1 MCPMGNQR
9 TLGAVIDKVESKSF
23 TVSIDI
29 IDDLMDSGQ
38 LEAFVRV
45 ARAGNLGPVAAELF
59 LTQPALTARL
69 QRLER
74 EVGGPLFLRSRR
86 GMRLTAAGRTFL
98 PYAER
103 TLETMGEGGR
113 LVSDLTAAGTGALTI
128 GAPPAISTYLLPG
141 LLRELAQQNP
151 EMELAV
157 RGGHSDEVLE
167 LVLRDEV
174 QIALIRELFH
184 PELVTER
191 VFEDELVLVC
201 ARDHPLALRG
211 SVTIEQV
218 ADERLVV
225 FDRHSSFADIAL
237 TLFQRARRQ
246 PRAFLEMDNT
256 GAAAKMVEEGLGV
269 SLLPRTAIRLGLA
282 EGSLVELHLLNT
294 PVMRRPVAAIY
305 RSDTPLS
312 GPATAFL
319 ELARGLAEPRTAS
332 QSPA

>member
-1 MCPMGNQR
+1 MGNQR
-9 TLGAVIDKVESKSF
+9 TLGAVINKVESKLIA
-23 TVSIDI
+23 VSIDI
-29 IDDLMDSGQ
+29 IDGTMDSGQ

-86 GMRLTAAGRTFL
+86 GMRLTAAGRAFL

-141 LLRELAQQNP
+141 LLRELAEKNP
-151 EMELAV
+151 KMELSV

-167 LVLRDEV
+167 LVLHDEV

-201 ARDHPLALRG
+201 ARDHPLALRK

-218 ADERLVV
+218 AGERLVL
-225 FDRHSSFADIAL
+225 FDRRSSFADIAL

-256 GAAAKMVEEGLGV
+256 EAAAKMVEEGLGV

-282 EGSLVELHLLNT
+282 EGSLVELHLLDT

-312 GPATAFL
+312 APATAFL
-319 ELARGLAEPRTAS
+319 ELARGLAGAATSAE
-332 QSPA
+332 SPV

>member
-1 MCPMGNQR
+1 
-9 TLGAVIDKVESKSF
+9 
-23 TVSIDI
+23 
-29 IDDLMDSGQ
+29 
-38 LEAFVRV
+38 
-45 ARAGNLGPVAAELF
+45 
-59 LTQPALTARL
+59 
-69 QRLER
+69 
-74 EVGGPLFLRSRR
+74 
-86 GMRLTAAGRTFL
+86 MRLTAAGRAFL

-151 EMELAV
+151 KMELSV

-312 GPATAFL
+312 GPAMAFL
-319 ELARGLAEPRTAS
+319 ELARGLAEPHTAS

>member
-1 MCPMGNQR
+1 
-9 TLGAVIDKVESKSF
+9 
-23 TVSIDI
+23 
-29 IDDLMDSGQ
+29 MDSGQ

-86 GMRLTAAGRTFL
+86 GMRLTAAGRAFL

-151 EMELAV
+151 KMELSV

-184 PELVTER
+184 PELV
-191 VFEDELVLVC
+191 C
-201 ARDHPLALRG
+201 ARDHPLALRK

-225 FDRHSSFADIAL
+225 FDRHSSFADIAM

-294 PVMRRPVAAIY
+294 PVMRRPVAVIY

-312 GPATAFL
+312 GPAMAFL
-319 ELARGLAEPRTAS
+319 ELARGLAEPHNAS

>member
-1 MCPMGNQR
+1 
-9 TLGAVIDKVESKSF
+9 VIDKVESISIA
-23 TVSIDI
+23 VLIDI
-29 IDDLMDSGQ
+29 IDETMDSGQ

-86 GMRLTAAGRTFL
+86 GMRLTAAGRAFL

-141 LLRELAQQNP
+141 LLRELSQQNP
-151 EMELAV
+151 KMELSV

-201 ARDHPLALRG
+201 ARDHPLALRK
-211 SVTIEQV
+211 SVTIEQI
-218 ADERLVV
+218 AGERLVL
-225 FDRHSSFADIAL
+225 FDRRSSFADIAL

-246 PRAFLEMDNT
+246 PRALLEMDNT
-256 GAAAKMVEEGLGV
+256 EAAAKMVEEGLGV
-269 SLLPRTAIRLGLA
+269 SLLPRTAIRFGLA

-312 GPATAFL
+312 GPAMAFL